1 MRMRPRTS
9 FPCER
14 LTLVVAAVALLLSC
28 ERRRPSLAQVIVA
41 ASDRTPTCTPA
52 AIQYPSDGAVF
63 SPEST
68 PPTFTWSTA
77 VPNVDLWLL
86 EIGFTSGDA
95 LQVLARETRWTP
107 GDEDWRKAKALS
119 SKSPARVRVFGV
131 AERSPDILLARGQVT
146 FATSTNPVGAARF

>member
-1 MRMRPRTS
+1 MRMLPRTS

-28 ERRRPSLAQVIVA
+28 ERRRPSLAQVIVT
-41 ASDRTPTCTPA
+41 ASDRTPTCAPA
-52 AIQYPSDGAVF
+52 AIQHPTDGAVF

-68 PPTFTWSTA
+68 PPTFTWSTPA
-77 VPNVDLWLL
+77 AGIDLWLL
-86 EIGFTSGDA
+86 EIGFASGEA

-119 SKSPARVRVFGV
+119 SKNPARVRVFGV
-131 AERSPDILLARGQVT
+131 AERSPDILLARGQIT
-146 FATSTNPVGAARF
+146 FATSTDPARAPRF

>member
-14 LTLVVAAVALLLSC
+14 LALVVAVVALLLSC
-28 ERRRPSLAQVIVA
+28 ERRRPSLAQVIAA
-41 ASDRTPTCTPA
+41 ASDRTPTCALA
-52 AIQYPSDGAVF
+52 AIEHPTDGAVF

-77 VPNVDLWLL
+77 ATGIDIWLL
-86 EIGFTSGDA
+86 EVGFASGEA

-107 GDEDWRKAKALS
+107 GDEDWKKTKALS